1 MIDAQTIAAVKA
13 EVESRG
19 AGEETVKELRQNWQ
33 GIHFT
38 YCMDDDIGALEPFQ
52 EARGFN
58 IYLITGRDHCISFT
72 TAPENATGLVIA
84 CLEDEAGEQD
94 NAI

>member
-13 EVESRG
+13 EVERLV
-19 AGEETVKELRQNWQ
+19 AEEETVKKLRKDWQ

-52 EARGFN
+52 EANGFN
-58 IYLITGRDHCISFT
+58 IYLVTGRDHCISFT
-72 TAPENATGLVIA
+72 SALENATGLVIA
-84 CLEDEAGEQD
+84 CVEDEND
-94 NAI
+94 KN